1 MKYKISNAL
10 HDEVFII
17 REHSMLIDI
26 ASLIDAINQKEIM
39 FDTVEMKS
47 DFLATFIKSDI
58 YNKKA
63 LQKMT
68 DKRRDEPIIITN
80 FGNKNRI
87 IDGNHRLIKRI
98 NDGYKTCFVITVSP
112 SILELFSE
120 PLGY

>member
-10 HDEVFII
+10 HDEVFVI

-39 FDTVEMKS
+39 FNTVEMKS
-47 DFLATFIKSDI
+47 DFLAIFIKSDI

-98 NDGYKTCFVITVSP
+98 NDGYKTCFVITVPP
-112 SILELFSE
+112 SILKLFSE